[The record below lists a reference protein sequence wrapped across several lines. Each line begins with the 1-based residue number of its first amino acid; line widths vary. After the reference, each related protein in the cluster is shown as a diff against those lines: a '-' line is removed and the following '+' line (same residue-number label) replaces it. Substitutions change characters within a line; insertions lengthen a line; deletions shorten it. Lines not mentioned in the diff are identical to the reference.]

1 MLRCLH
7 YEFCKVFSRRLIS
20 ILWLLLLVLNGVL
33 FAAQQSRLY
42 RQYFENYDFNQAQES
57 RLDAMTEEQR
67 KAELFW
73 MEEYREPLLQIGM
86 MYTWDS
92 SEEMIQAEIESYAQ
106 DYPELKTVLARFEDP
121 TKILDILLFMDEYR
135 RQHNWP
141 GEYSEYVRYV
151 QEEAQ
156 RMSHSPIFNKKNT
169 FSFNNIQKTAKDF
182 EPCLTI
188 RVGVG
193 NEEFFQAFH
202 SWKIGDLMAIFL
214 ILMIAAT
221 LFLKEQENGTVY
233 LLRSTPNGRL
243 VTSGA
248 KLVAGFLMVAAVIIS
263 FMGENLLLSGLL
275 FGFPEWELPVQ
286 SIPVFRECTYLI
298 SIREYIVLFFLQKIA
313 AVTMLM
319 AIFAFFVPLFRNSQL
334 VYFFMIVIGALEYSF
349 YILLHPSSYLNILKF
364 LNVFYLFS
372 PVNFFTEY
380 QNLNFFGLALGIA
393 PFIFTFWIVTTV
405 VLLLFY
411 CHFSIHKPEFSI
423 HIKPVCLP
431 VHMER
436 GTVSLIRQE
445 GWRIFFSGKGILVW
459 LLAVFLAVNWYQ
471 DFPKPSMNQEDAG
484 YYQYVTQF
492 EGRLTP
498 GKMEAIE
505 QVGEKLDQISEEYT
519 QLAEDFQNHHITK
532 EEYDLAK
539 NELDELLQTKR
550 GFAKFEEQYF
560 DLTILQMRGL
570 NASVLDKP
578 SMDFLFKNKTRDFMM
593 AALMILLLMMTIIPM
608 GRTGEN
614 MERLIRSTPKG
625 KIKLFACRAGF
636 SVVFALMMLA
646 GKWLPILLVYLR
658 QYHIADWGAA
668 VQHIRSCMPWEGTM
682 SLGGYLGLW
691 IALQVLATTT
701 YALWFLVLSQTQ
713 NRTSVTALSCIM
725 VAFTT
730 MAAMLAEIPGIC
742 YINPA
747 QAFVPLTPNLLSCW
761 PFCLIALLAE
771 LIGAL
776 SFGIYKAKHTQ

>member
-20 ILWLLLLVLNGVL
+20 ILWLLLLVLNGIL
-33 FAAQQSRLY
+33 FAAKQSRLY
-42 RQYFENYDFNQAQES
+42 RVYFENYDFNQAQQI

-67 KAELFW
+67 QAELSCI
-73 MEEYREPLLQIGM
+73 EKHRVPLDNIGM
-86 MYTWDS
+86 MYTWGS

-106 DYPELKTVLARFEDP
+106 DYPELKSVLARFEDP
-121 TKILDILLFMDEYR
+121 TKIQDILSFMDEYSR
-135 RQHNWP
+135 RHNWP
-141 GEYSEYVRYV
+141 DEYSEYVRYV

-156 RMSHSPIFNKKNT
+156 QMSHSSIFNKKNS
-169 FSFNNIQKTAKDF
+169 FSFHNIQKTAKDF
-182 EPCLTI
+182 EPCLTV
-188 RVGVG
+188 RVGIG
-193 NEEFFQAFH
+193 NEEFFRVFH
-202 SWKIGDLMAIFL
+202 SWQIGDLMAIFL

-221 LFLKEQENGTVY
+221 LFLKEQENGMVY

-334 VYFFMIVIGALEYSF
+334 VYFFMIVIGALEYGF
-349 YILLHPSSYLNILKF
+349 YRLLHPSSYLNILKF
-364 LNVFYLFS
+364 MNVFYLFS
-372 PVNFFTEY
+372 PANFFTAY
-380 QNLNFFGLALGIA
+380 QNLNFFGLAFGIA

-405 VLLLFY
+405 VLLFFY
-411 CHFSIHKPEFSI
+411 CRFSIRKPEFSI
-423 HIKPVCLP
+423 PVKPICLP

-436 GTVSLIRQE
+436 GTVSLIWQE

-471 DFPKPSMNQEDAG
+471 DVPKPSMNQESAG

-492 EGRLTP
+492 GGRLTP
-498 GKMEAIE
+498 EKMEAIE
-505 QVGEKLDQISEEYT
+505 QAGEKLDQIPEQYT
-519 QLAEDFQNHHITK
+519 QLAEDFQNQNITK
-532 EEYDLAK
+532 EEYHLAK
-539 NELDELLQTKR
+539 DELDELLQTKQ
-550 GFAKFEEQYF
+550 GFKKFEEQYF
-560 DLTILQMRGL
+560 ELTILQMRGL
-570 NASVLDKP
+570 NASILDEP

-593 AALMILLLMMTIIPM
+593 AALMVLLLMLTIIPM
-608 GRTGEN
+608 GHTGEN
-614 MERLIRSTPKG
+614 MEHLIRSTPKG
-625 KIKLFACRAGF
+625 KLKLFACRAGF
-636 SVVFALMMLA
+636 SIVFGLVMLA
-646 GKWLPILLVYLR
+646 GKWLPVLLIFLR

-668 VQHIRSCMPWEGTM
+668 VQHIRICMPWEGTM
-682 SLGGYLGLW
+682 SLEGYLGLW
-691 IALQVLATTT
+691 IALQILATMT

-713 NRTSVTALSCIM
+713 NRTSMTALSCIM
-725 VAFTT
+725 VIFMT
-730 MAAMLAEIPGIC
+730 MAAMLAKIPGLC

-747 QAFVPLTPNLLSCW
+747 QAFVPLTPNLLTYW
-761 PFCLIALLAE
+761 PLCLIALLAE

-776 SFGIYKAKHTQ
+776 SFGIYKATHTQ